1 MSRALQI
8 STLVSLI
15 ALAVYWWGTDG
26 FRAFTAEAAR
36 RERVL
41 RDPRPLPSVTLED
54 QDGRRFGFEDYRGRL
69 VAVEF
74 IYTRCETICRSLGT
88 AFRRIRDHVPAERL
102 GEDFAL
108 LTVSFDPRDDRTALQ
123 RYARTHGADG
133 THWRIARVVNAAA
146 IRALLDAFGV
156 IALPD
161 GLGGYEHNAA
171 IHLLDRDGRLVRIG
185 DIEEEPRDF
194 IVIAGLAP

>member
-1 MSRALQI
+1 MSRTLNI
-8 STLVSLI
+8 SVLVTLI

-26 FRAFTAEAAR
+26 FRAYTAETAR

-41 RDPRPLPSVTLED
+41 LDPRPLPAVTLED

-88 AFRRIRDHVPAERL
+88 AFRQIRDNVPAERL
-102 GEDFAL
+102 GRDFAL
-108 LTVSFDPRDDRTALQ
+108 LTVSFDPQDDRAALQ
-123 RYARTHGADG
+123 RYARAHGADG
-133 THWRIARVVNAAA
+133 THWRIARVPNAAA

-171 IHLLDRDGRLVRIG
+171 IHLLDRDGRLVRIS
-185 DIEEEPRDF
+185 DIEEPRSF
-194 IVIAGLAP
+194 IVTAGLAP